1 MEVAS
6 RQSGIYFFR
15 SETFSRGLH
24 FFLDGNCM
32 KSYVC
37 VLIALSGVLL
47 FGLHHDSLKARDMGR
62 RPAVQSSCRL
72 VRVDVEGLTPQR
84 IDKARKAFLS
94 VPGVHSVEF
103 RPKGKEAVVD
113 FDITVTNLK
122 SIQRALQS
130 AGFTPYFH

>member
-1 MEVAS
+1 
-6 RQSGIYFFR
+6 
-15 SETFSRGLH
+15 
-24 FFLDGNCM
+24 M

-62 RPAVQSSCRL
+62 PPATVQSSSRL
-72 VRVDVEGLTPQR
+72 VRVDVEGLTPER

-94 VPGVHSVEF
+94 VRGVHSVEF
-103 RPKGKEAVVD
+103 RPKGKEAIVD
-113 FDITVTNLK
+113 FDITITNLK